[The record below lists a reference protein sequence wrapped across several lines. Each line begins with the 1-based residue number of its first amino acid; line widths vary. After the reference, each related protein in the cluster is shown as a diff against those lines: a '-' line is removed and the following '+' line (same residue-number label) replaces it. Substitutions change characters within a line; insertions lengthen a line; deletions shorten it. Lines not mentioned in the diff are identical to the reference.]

1 MKVSTICEAIR
12 NQLPDSME
20 VVQGRQARCLQ
31 VTHWDGHSQGRRG
44 AEQAVAVYCRVCS
57 SENKGNQKR
66 RLLDYCAA
74 KGYNS
79 EQGSNRSGIN
89 DTRNRK

>member
-12 NQLPDSME
+12 NQLPDSKRDAYKLPTGTVIVRE
-20 VVQGRQARCLQ
+20 E
-31 VTHWDGHSQGRRG
+31 